1 MKLWLINN
9 ETILE
14 CGAMKRNL
22 SNKCRN
28 CFPFVAIEIEN
39 SDELGW
45 HFIIVLAAKVI
56 QLLFIFSDFQS
67 PPTKNIKAKVKFQAD
82 RICKYFL
89 SNFDSY
95 RILRSHN
102 LGWGLYKR
110 AEERNL
116 NGRLDIEEELLMFKE
131 GLRENG
137 RYL

>member
-14 CGAMKRNL
+14 CGAMKNNQ

-82 RICKYFL
+82 RERICKYFL
-89 SNFDSY
+89 SSFGSY
-95 RILRSHN
+95 RN
-102 LGWGLYKR
+102 L
-110 AEERNL
+110 
-116 NGRLDIEEELLMFKE
+116 
-131 GLRENG
+131 
-137 RYL
+137 

>member
-14 CGAMKRNL
+14 CGAMKNNR

-82 RICKYFL
+82 REYVSTFCQVLAHTEISKK
-89 SNFDSY
+89 SES
-95 RILRSHN
+95 
-102 LGWGLYKR
+102 W
-110 AEERNL
+110 
-116 NGRLDIEEELLMFKE
+116 MFS
-131 GLRENG
+131 
-137 RYL
+137 

>member
-14 CGAMKRNL
+14 CGAMKRTR

-82 RICKYFL
+82 REYVSTFCQ
-89 SNFDSY
+89 
-95 RILRSHN
+95 ILAQT
-102 LGWGLYKR
+102 K
-110 AEERNL
+110 A
-116 NGRLDIEEELLMFKE
+116 
-131 GLRENG
+131 
-137 RYL
+137 